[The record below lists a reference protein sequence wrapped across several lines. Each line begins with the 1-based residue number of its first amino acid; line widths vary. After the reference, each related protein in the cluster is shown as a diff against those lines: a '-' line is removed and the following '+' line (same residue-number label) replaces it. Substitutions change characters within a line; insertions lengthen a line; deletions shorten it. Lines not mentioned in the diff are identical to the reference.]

1 MICTIGV
8 LQFQH
13 VFPSHLDLIHISLVG
28 FFFTNSWFVFFFCYS
43 GVCVPVRCACVLVFL
58 SSTFNVVI
66 GICSMFW
73 HHLYSIC
80 YILPIPR
87 LSLFISKPF
96 LIFAANVPL
105 FVQWIRFVIQF
116 TWMLL
121 LVSLLFALCTL
132 RWKRI
137 HMNAALLFLLLLLLL
152 LIYFFSVFF
161 FLMVPF
167 IYSIPFNTWHS

>member
-1 MICTIGV
+1 MCFHRIWIWSTF
-8 LQFQH
+8 L
-13 VFPSHLDLIHISLVG
+13 SSASSLPILG
-28 FFFTNSWFVFFFCYS
+28 LFFSFCYS
-43 GVCVPVRCACVLVFL
+43 GVCVPVRCACVLLVFL

-87 LSLFISKPF
+87 LSLFIPKPF

-137 HMNAALLFLLLLLLL
+137 HMNVALLLLLLLLL

-161 FLMVPF
+161 FLMLPF